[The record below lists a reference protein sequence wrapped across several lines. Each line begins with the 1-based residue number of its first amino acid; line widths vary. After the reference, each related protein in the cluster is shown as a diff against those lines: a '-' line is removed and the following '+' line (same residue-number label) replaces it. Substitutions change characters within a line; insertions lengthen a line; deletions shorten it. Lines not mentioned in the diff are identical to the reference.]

1 MGVIQDRAMAR
12 LADPLLLGAL
22 LEPRARFLV
31 ERTHELEYERIDSV
45 AALRVRAVAAQWPL
59 FPVDSR
65 RGNWMQVLPGPTR
78 TDFCWEGET
87 TAEPVWVDVLAELE
101 IDVVAETDPGGLDS
115 LVVKAIDEY
124 ATLDEFRA
132 QFRFLDLDAFMHSHG
147 LATVEDLRES
157 GEYLRTEVRLRPPP
171 VFDPA
176 SPVNRRTVAVDA
188 AVVVGALDDVAGAV
202 RAARLVA
209 AAARG
214 RPPAPGPFGVRVAP
228 YALVAAF
235 TAPAPAP
242 ASAPAPSPVPAPA
255 PVPQPQQ
262 PAEPGLTRAQIE
274 SLLEGAGI
282 AAVFLT

>member
-45 AALRVRAVAAQWPL
+45 AALRVAGVAAQWPL
-59 FPVDSR
+59 FPLDSR

-87 TAEPVWVDVLAELE
+87 SEPVWIDVLAQLE

-115 LVVKAIDEY
+115 LVVRAVDEY

-132 QFRFLDLDAFMHSHG
+132 QFRFLDLDAFMRSHG
-147 LATVEDLRES
+147 LVTVEDLRES
-157 GEYLRTEVRLRPPP
+157 GEYLRTEVKLRKPP

-188 AVVVGALDDVAGAV
+188 AVVVGAPDDVAGAV

-209 AAARG
+209 AAARD
-214 RPPAPGPFGVRVAP
+214 RPLATGPFGVRVAP

-235 TAPAPAP
+235 
-242 ASAPAPSPVPAPA
+242 PA
-255 PVPQPQQ
+255 PVPQSP
-262 PAEPGLTRAQIE
+262 PAEPGLTQAQIT

-282 AAVFLT
+282 AAVFLN